1 MSMRQEFPVIGL
13 NGTNKQTLLDETLS
27 AMEAVRV
34 AIQKLESMTVN
45 ARDYGNINRAIE
57 EHQNRQQKLKDIR
70 QELSNIYDSIDDQ

>member
-1 MSMRQEFPVIGL
+1 MSQEFPVISL
-13 NGTNKQTLLDETLS
+13 NGTDKQTLLDETMS

-57 EHQNRQQKLKDIR
+57 EHRNRQQKLKDIR

>member
-1 MSMRQEFPVIGL
+1 MSQEFPVISL
-13 NGTNKQTLLDETLS
+13 NGTDKQTLLDETLS

-34 AIQKLESMTVN
+34 AIQKLENMTVN

-57 EHQNRQQKLKDIR
+57 EHRNRQQKLKDIR

>member
-1 MSMRQEFPVIGL
+1 MSQEFPVISL

-57 EHQNRQQKLKDIR
+57 EHRNRQQKLKDIR